1 MMRAPWTAS
10 RRGRTPIRLR
20 RCRGGGKTRDAF
32 VRTPGRRRPSRR
44 QPRHFQTE
52 KKPNQKRSAVWCS
65 IGRGRKLRRVAGRRD
80 ARRRRIA
87 ASSPTR
93 CPGDARGVP
102 RVRIPSRARPRGHL
116 PGAHRAKPRRFFAS
130 PNSIWR
136 RLGGRTFAV
145 QRVGRL
151 ISPLVRPRRDHSRL
165 CGCRRETA
173 RSPDAFSRRVERAR
187 FRLPDAPLRTMAKK
201 PTASSNFVFV
211 SSRGRLRPDC

>member
-1 MMRAPWTAS
+1 MP
-10 RRGRTPIRLR
+10 
-20 RCRGGGKTRDAF
+20 
-32 VRTPGRRRPSRR
+32 RRRANPRRIRSDARAASPPPSSTPPFPNR
-44 QPRHFQTE
+44 
-52 KKPNQKRSAVWCS
+52 KNQKRSAVWCS
-65 IGRGRKLRRVAGRRD
+65 IGRGRKLRRVAGRRG
-80 ARRRRIA
+80 ARRRHIA

-145 QRVGRL
+145 QRRERRL
-151 ISPLVRPRRDHSRL
+151 SPRVRPHPDHSRL

-201 PTASSNFVFV
+201 PTASSNFVSCRPEGDFGRTV
-211 SSRGRLRPDC
+211 DLAGLSSHCQAVKLLITN

>member
-1 MMRAPWTAS
+1 M
-10 RRGRTPIRLR
+10 
-20 RCRGGGKTRDAF
+20 
-32 VRTPGRRRPSRR
+32 
-44 QPRHFQTE
+44 
-52 KKPNQKRSAVWCS
+52 WCS
-65 IGRGRKLRRVAGRRD
+65 IGRGRKLRRVAGRRG
-80 ARRRRIA
+80 ARRGRIA

-151 ISPLVRPRRDHSRL
+151 ISPLCVPAAITR
-165 CGCRRETA
+165 GCAGVVARRREVQTRSRAALSA
-173 RSPDAFSRRVERAR
+173 RVSGCLTRRFAKANREFKFCI
-187 FRLPDAPLRTMAKK
+187 FR
-201 PTASSNFVFV
+201 V
-211 SSRGRLRPDC
+211 SSRARRLRVTFNHKLTKRIKLTTYTTYNAENG

>member
-1 MMRAPWTAS
+1 M
-10 RRGRTPIRLR
+10 
-20 RCRGGGKTRDAF
+20 
-32 VRTPGRRRPSRR
+32 
-44 QPRHFQTE
+44 
-52 KKPNQKRSAVWCS
+52 WCS

-151 ISPLVRPRRDHSRL
+151 ISPLCVPAAITR
-165 CGCRRETA
+165 GCAGVVARRREVQTRSRAALSARVSGCLTRRFERWPKSQPRVQILFRVVPRETSAGLLIWPDSLLTA
-173 RSPDAFSRRVERAR
+173 K
-187 FRLPDAPLRTMAKK
+187 L
-201 PTASSNFVFV
+201 SNF
-211 SSRGRLRPDC
+211 